1 MAVLM
6 RSSQLS
12 IANFTG
18 LLFTSPVIIILAL
31 IPNLKFKVRNELCNY
46 KYTIDLKLVFIIYM
60 NRQQLWKENFPV
72 QIPPAPFYMLKVV
85 LLVN

>member
-1 MAVLM
+1 M
-6 RSSQLS
+6 
-12 IANFTG
+12 
-18 LLFTSPVIIILAL
+18 PVIIILAL

-72 QIPPAPFYMLKVV
+72 QIPPASFDLILEFNEYRGDILCSRVFYRM
-85 LLVN
+85 